1 MASAPDPKPTPQRGR
16 RWHWQRR
23 RLGRLVA
30 AATMA
35 AVLLVGVLIGVLVGG
50 NRMRGNQPASTST
63 PAAPPQTISLTFAA
77 TTPSGGRPDGAQLAD
92 TARILSRRLDAAGI
106 HGGSVQER
114 AGRLLVAVP
123 AAQGPDGIDHLTVL
137 LASPGRL
144 ELRPVL
150 RAADAADPRPP
161 FSTVRC
167 TATPPAPA
175 PDKPVVVCVRPPD
188 AASAANANVKL
199 LVGPAGLGNREIAAA
214 EAAPSGLHA
223 DSTWQ
228 VVLRLTG
235 QGGRLF
241 QQLSGAAACQP
252 ADSIRRHIAIVLDGT
267 VIEYPPVDEAVP
279 CREGFS
285 AGAGIAISRLP
296 EQEAKKIA
304 ALMTA
309 GSLPVRLQRQP

>member
-1 MASAPDPKPTPQRGR
+1 
-16 RWHWQRR
+16 
-23 RLGRLVA
+23 
-30 AATMA
+30 MA
-35 AVLLVGVLIGVLVGG
+35 AVLLVGVLLGVLGG
-50 NRMRGNQPASTST
+50 NRLRGNQPASTTT
-63 PAAPPQTISLTFAA
+63 PAAPPPTISLTFAA
-77 TTPSGGRPDGAQLAD
+77 TTPGGGRPDGAQLAD

-123 AAQGPDGIDHLTVL
+123 AAQGRDDLDHLTAL
-137 LASPGRL
+137 LVTPGRL

-150 RAADAADPRPP
+150 QAASAADPHPP

-175 PDKPVVVCVRPPD
+175 PDKPVVLCVRPPD
-188 AASAANANVKL
+188 AASAVTADVKL

-214 EAAPSGLHA
+214 QAAPPGLPA

-235 QGGRLF
+235 QGERLF

-252 ADSIRRHIAIVLDGT
+252 ANSIRRHIAIVLDGT
-267 VIEYPPVDEAVP
+267 VIEYPPVAEGIP
-279 CREGFS
+279 CREGLS
-285 AGAGIAISRLP
+285 GGAIAISRLP
-296 EQEAKKIA
+296 EQEARKIA

>member
-1 MASAPDPKPTPQRGR
+1 MDPAPDPEPAPQRGR

-30 AATMA
+30 GAAMA
-35 AVLLVGVLIGVLVGG
+35 AVLLVGALIGG
-50 NRMRGNQPASTST
+50 NRMRGDQPASTTT

-77 TTPSGGRPDGAQLAD
+77 RTPSGDRPNGAQLAD

-123 AAQGPDGIDHLTVL
+123 AARGRDDLDHITVL
-137 LASPGRL
+137 LATPGRL

-150 RAADAADPRPP
+150 QAASTADPRPP

-167 TATPPAPA
+167 TATPLAPA
-175 PDKPVVVCVRPPD
+175 PDKPVVLCVRPPGV
-188 AASAANANVKL
+188 ASAANATVKL
-199 LVGPAGLGNREIAAA
+199 LVGPARLGNREIAAA
-214 EAAPSGLHA
+214 QAVPSGLPA
-223 DSTWQ
+223 DPTWQ

-241 QQLSGAAACQP
+241 QQLSAAAACQP
-252 ADSIRRHIAIVLDGT
+252 ADSIRRHIAIVLDGAI
-267 VIEYPPVDEAVP
+267 IEYPPVAEGIP
-279 CREGFS
+279 CREGLS
-285 AGAGIAISRLP
+285 GDAIAISRLP
-296 EQEAKKIA
+296 EQEARTLA

-309 GSLPVRLQRQP
+309 GSLPVRLERQP

>member
-1 MASAPDPKPTPQRGR
+1 MASAPDPEPAPQRGR

-23 RLGRLVA
+23 RLVA
-30 AATMA
+30 GAAMT
-35 AVLLVGVLIGVLVGG
+35 AVLLIGVLIGVLIGG
-50 NRMRGNQPASTST
+50 NRMPGGQPASTTT
-63 PAAPPQTISLTFAA
+63 PATPPQTISLTFAA

-106 HGGSVQER
+106 RGGSVQQR

-123 AAQGPDGIDHLTVL
+123 AAQGRDDIDHLTVL
-137 LASPGRL
+137 LATPGRL

-150 RAADAADPRPP
+150 RAASAANPRPP

-175 PDKPVVVCVRPPD
+175 PDKPVVLCVRPPD
-188 AASAANANVKL
+188 AASAANATVKL
-199 LVGPAGLGNREIAAA
+199 LVGPARLGNREIAAA
-214 EAAPSGLHA
+214 QAAPSGLPA
-223 DSTWQ
+223 DPTWQ

-235 QGGRLF
+235 QGERLL

-252 ADSIRRHIAIVLDGT
+252 ADSIRRHIAIVLDGA
-267 VIEYPPVDEAVP
+267 VIEYPPVAEEIP
-279 CREGFS
+279 CREGLS
-285 AGAGIAISRLP
+285 GGAIAISRLP
-296 EQEAKKIA
+296 EQEARTLA

-309 GSLPVRLQRQP
+309 GSLPVRLERQP

>member
-1 MASAPDPKPTPQRGR
+1 MDPAPAPEPAPQRGR

-23 RLGRLVA
+23 RLDRLVA
-30 AATMA
+30 GATMA
-35 AVLLVGVLIGVLVGG
+35 AVLLVGVLIGG
-50 NRMRGNQPASTST
+50 NRMRGDQPASTTT

-123 AAQGPDGIDHLTVL
+123 AAQGRDDLDHLTVL
-137 LASPGRL
+137 LATPGRL

-150 RAADAADPRPP
+150 QAASAADPRPP

-175 PDKPVVVCVRPPD
+175 PDSPVVLCVRPPGV
-188 AASAANANVKL
+188 ASTANATVKL
-199 LVGPAGLGNREIAAA
+199 LVGPARLGNREIAAA
-214 EAAPSGLHA
+214 QAVPSGLPA
-223 DSTWQ
+223 DPTWQ

-235 QGGRLF
+235 QSGRLF
-241 QQLSGAAACQP
+241 QQLSAAAACQP
-252 ADSIRRHIAIVLDGT
+252 ADSIRRHIAIVLDGAI
-267 VIEYPPVDEAVP
+267 IEYPPVAEGIH
-279 CREGFS
+279 CRESLSG
-285 AGAGIAISRLP
+285 GAIAISRLP
-296 EQEAKKIA
+296 EQEARTLA

-309 GSLPVRLQRQP
+309 GSLPVRLERQP